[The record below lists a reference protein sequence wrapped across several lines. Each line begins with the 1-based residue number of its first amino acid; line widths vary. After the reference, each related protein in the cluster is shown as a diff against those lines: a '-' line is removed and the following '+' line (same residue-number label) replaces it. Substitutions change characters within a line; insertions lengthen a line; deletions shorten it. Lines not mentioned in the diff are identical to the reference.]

1 MNNSNNATSTNIN
14 NTTQNAGSVGT
25 ALATQAQV
33 NEVLEM
39 LERIL
44 IAQERLESLVLNRA
58 NGAGSVSSIQKNSL
72 LDV

>member
-1 MNNSNNATSTNIN
+1 MNNNSANANTNTSNANTAAATPAAS
-14 NTTQNAGSVGT
+14 
-25 ALATQAQV
+25 QAQI

-44 IAQERLESLVLNRA
+44 TAQERLESLVLARTS
-58 NGAGSVSSIQKNSL
+58 GAGSVSSIQKNNL